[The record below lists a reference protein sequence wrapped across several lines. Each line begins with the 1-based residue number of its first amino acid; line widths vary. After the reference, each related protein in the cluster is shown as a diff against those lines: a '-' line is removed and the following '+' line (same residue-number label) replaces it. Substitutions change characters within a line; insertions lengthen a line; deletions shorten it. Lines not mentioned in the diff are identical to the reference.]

1 MIWKDWLGISTHK
14 SNPLRS
20 TRVKGQRLRP
30 EIMGSVC
37 NVVCVAVVC
46 VFLSACCHGND
57 VCVQCCV
64 QSNYRLSHISICSW
78 ITTRVCKNLLKIKL
92 QQTCICCGVFV
103 CACVKKARR
112 GNIVSF
118 YNQNQCTKN
127 VIHLNWWAFS
137 WNQITIISNTDFP
150 NCLHVCQTVGLQTK
164 HFLQSI
170 SSHLVNETAS
180 GFVIFSDIPMLFL
193 ENRDICYQQRSIGS
207 SFLVVCYFVYPVH

>member
-1 MIWKDWLGISTHK
+1 MVMMCVFS
-14 SNPLRS
+14 
-20 TRVKGQRLRP
+20 
-30 EIMGSVC
+30 
-37 NVVCVAVVC
+37 VVC
-46 VFLSACCHGND
+46 S
-57 VCVQCCV
+57 Q
-64 QSNYRLSHISICSW
+64 
-78 ITTRVCKNLLKIKL
+78 TTGYHTYLYVHELPHVCKNLLKIKL